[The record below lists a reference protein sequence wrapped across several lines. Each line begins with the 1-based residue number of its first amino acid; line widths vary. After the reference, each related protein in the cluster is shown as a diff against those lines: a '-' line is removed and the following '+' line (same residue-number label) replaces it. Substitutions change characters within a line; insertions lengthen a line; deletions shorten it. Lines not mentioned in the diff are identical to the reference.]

1 MIEGRET
8 DTMTEK
14 MEESRLSKDSI
25 IPEPAPLIEELSVS
39 PRISE
44 KKKSVDSN
52 QQRQLASDYL
62 TQVHRVTLPSHS
74 RKMMPLLHRKN

>member
-62 TQVHRVTLPSHS
+62 AEVHRITLPSRS